1 MKGQSYVTL
10 VASGTDLAREQ
21 DARVRTTKSFMA
33 VNESDSV
40 SLVVTFL
47 FIGLGQ
53 VLACFPACWVSD
65 S

>member
-1 MKGQSYVTL
+1 M

-33 VNESDSV
+33 VNESDYV

-53 VLACFPACWVSD
+53 VWALFPA
-65 S
+65 